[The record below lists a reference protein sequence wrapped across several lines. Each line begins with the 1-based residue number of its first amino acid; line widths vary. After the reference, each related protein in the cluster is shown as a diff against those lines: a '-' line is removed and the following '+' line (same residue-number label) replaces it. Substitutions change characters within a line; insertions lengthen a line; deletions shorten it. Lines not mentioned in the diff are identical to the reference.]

1 MNYIDQSGI
10 YVIQEIING
19 LSKNKKEIY
28 FSGLQTQPK
37 LMFQKMGIFDSES
50 MNDKVFDDYAKCIEQ
65 IKKNF

>member
-28 FSGLQTQPK
+28 FAGLQTQPK

-50 MNDKVFDDYAKCIEQ
+50 MNDKVFDDYATCMEQ